1 VHLELETDV
10 ELVRQ
15 DPFDNLAGIDPAKDR
30 GKQNRSAPFR

>member
-15 DPFDNLAGIDPAKDR
+15 DPFHDLARIDPAEDGR
-30 GKQNRSAPFR
+30 E